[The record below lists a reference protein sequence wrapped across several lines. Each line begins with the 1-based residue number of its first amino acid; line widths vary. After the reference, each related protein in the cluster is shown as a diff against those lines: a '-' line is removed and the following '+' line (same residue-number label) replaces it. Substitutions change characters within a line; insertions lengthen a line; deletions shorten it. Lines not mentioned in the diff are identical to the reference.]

1 MEKFL
6 YNLIADEKYFAII
19 TVLDYELSLRS
30 CLSEFEICSSSYE
43 SKKIIVDLALKVGV
57 NKYRFVEYDV
67 GADGKLI
74 WSSSSYVT
82 PSARLITLSN
92 HFIRKKETALPNSML
107 PKNEQTKIL
116 MI

>member
-30 CLSEFEICSSSYE
+30 CLSEFEICSSNYE

-82 PSARLITLSN
+82 PSEQLTTLSN
-92 HFIRKKETALPNSML
+92 HFIRKKETVLPNSML
-107 PKNEQTKIL
+107 PKNEQTQIL

>member
-6 YNLIADEKYFAII
+6 YNLIADEKYFSII

-82 PSARLITLSN
+82 PSAQLITLSN
-92 HFIRKKETALPNSML
+92 HFIRKKETVLPNSML
-107 PKNEQTKIL
+107 PKNEQTQIL

>member
-30 CLSEFEICSSSYE
+30 CLSEFKICSSRYE
-43 SKKIIVDLALKVGV
+43 SKKILVDLALKVGM

-82 PSARLITLSN
+82 PPARMITLAN
-92 HFIRKKETALPNSML
+92 HFIRKKETVLPNSML
-107 PKNEQTKIL
+107 PRNEQIQIL
-116 MI
+116 TI